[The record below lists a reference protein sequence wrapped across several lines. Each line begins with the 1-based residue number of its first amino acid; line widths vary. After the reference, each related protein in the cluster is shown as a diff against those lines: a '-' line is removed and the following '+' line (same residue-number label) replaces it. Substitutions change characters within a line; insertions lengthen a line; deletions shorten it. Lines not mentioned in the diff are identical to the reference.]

1 VSWPNAAAGL
11 LAALLAVALAACSSL
26 PRGSAGQALTAAQL
40 ESFQLSGR
48 VNLRVE
54 KEAFPGRV
62 RWSHAP
68 SRDELW
74 FYSPVGSAVAHLV
87 QDEQGAL
94 LVDSKGKEYR
104 AEDARGLAADV
115 LGWDLPLAGLPYWVR
130 GLPWPAAE
138 AAKEQRDA
146 QGRLS
151 QLEQAGWTV
160 SYLAWAGNGAQSLP
174 AKLDLQGER
183 MRLRLL
189 IERWDRGNAP

>member
-87 QDEQGAL
+87 QDQQGAL
-94 LVDSKGKEYR
+94 
-104 AEDARGLAADV
+104 LAADV